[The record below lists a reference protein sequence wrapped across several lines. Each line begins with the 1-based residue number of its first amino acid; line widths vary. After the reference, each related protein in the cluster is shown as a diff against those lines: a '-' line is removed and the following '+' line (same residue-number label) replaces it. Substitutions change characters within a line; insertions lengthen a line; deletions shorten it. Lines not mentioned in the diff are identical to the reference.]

1 MGVSSS
7 VITGFSTDWT
17 VVAPIRASPRRAGL
31 TTPTTGASLRAEPS
45 IIGPMQRFCRF
56 LSALIT
62 KFMLLAAAV
71 LSLAACATAPVQ
83 EMSDARQAIRSAEA
97 VGAAR
102 RSPDR
107 LSAAQRLLREA
118 QAYLETG
125 AYDQARRYALDA
137 RAEAI
142 KARENATQPAPAQS
156 PTP

>member
-1 MGVSSS
+1 
-7 VITGFSTDWT
+7 
-17 VVAPIRASPRRAGL
+17 
-31 TTPTTGASLRAEPS
+31 
-45 IIGPMQRFCRF
+45 MQRFCRF

-62 KFMLLAAAV
+62 KFTLLAAAV
-71 LSLAACATAPVQ
+71 LSLAACATVPVQ

-142 KARENATQPAPAQS
+142 KARENATQPAPVQS